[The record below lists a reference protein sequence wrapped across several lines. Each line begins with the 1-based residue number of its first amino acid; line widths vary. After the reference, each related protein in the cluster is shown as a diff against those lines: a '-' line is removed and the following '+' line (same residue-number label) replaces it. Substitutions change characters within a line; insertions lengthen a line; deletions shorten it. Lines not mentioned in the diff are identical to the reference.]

1 MRTRYV
7 PISQKEWEIR
17 FRQRGGFIGHPYQ
30 RGAGLGGIFRTIFRA
45 ILPMA
50 KTAGKF
56 VGKTMLRSGADA
68 ATDLLEGHN
77 LKQVMKRRG
86 RQAAGDLMQEAA
98 NKMKGGKRR
107 KKRRCV
113 TQLGTVYM

>member
-1 MRTRYV
+1 MRATYV
-7 PISQKEWEIR
+7 PISQKEWEFR
-17 FRQRGGFIGHPYQ
+17 FLQKGGFIGRPYQ
-30 RGAGLGGIFRTIFRA
+30 RGGGLGGIFRALFRA
-45 ILPMA
+45 ILPIA

-56 VGKTMLRSGADA
+56 VGKTMLRSGADV
-68 ATDLLEGHN
+68 ATDLLEGQN
-77 LKQVMKRRG
+77 AKASFKRRG